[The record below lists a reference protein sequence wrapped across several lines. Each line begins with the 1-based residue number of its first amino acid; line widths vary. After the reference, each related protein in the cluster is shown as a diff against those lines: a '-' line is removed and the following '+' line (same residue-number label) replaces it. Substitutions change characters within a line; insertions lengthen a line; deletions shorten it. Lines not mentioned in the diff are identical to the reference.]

1 MGKLRKIG
9 KKIKKGV
16 KNVLSKAGKFFNELG
31 PIGSVALMIAAPYAA
46 NAMFGTS
53 FKTVGSM
60 FGKGASQTAA
70 KKATEEVVKEAGKE
84 IVKEGI
90 KETVTE
96 GAVQASNKI
105 IGETV
110 VTAPRLSSAAGNI
123 ADTFLSDTNITSSN
137 LSEAMSATLDVGKA
151 ASKTTK
157 LGQAFNVTGG
167 PVKEWFGDVGTALK
181 SHYTDLFTP
190 ENLKEGTVDLATGA
204 VEGAVM
210 KGIMGGGESEMM
222 PRSGIVSPMVNQ
234 EQAQNT
240 YMQDIAPMMANST
253 MESLPSNY
261 SSFSNQAIYSNNS
274 PDFIKAFSMPL
285 FEQDILPLPR
295 V

>member
-16 KNVLSKAGKFFNELG
+16 KNVLSKAGKFFDKLG

-70 KKATEEVVKEAGKE
+70 KKATEEVVKEG
-84 IVKEGI
+84 VKEGI
-90 KETVTE
+90 KDTVTE

-110 VTAPRLSSAAGNI
+110 VTAPRISSAAGNM
-123 ADTFLSDTNITSSN
+123 ADTLLSDTNITSSN
-137 LSEAMSATLDVGKA
+137 LSEAMSATLDAGKA

-157 LGQAFNVTGG
+157 LGQTFNVTGG

-181 SHYTDLFTP
+181 NHYTGLFTP
-190 ENLKEGTVDLATGA
+190 ENLKEGTVNLATGL
-204 VEGAVM
+204 VEGAVIQ
-210 KGIMGGGESEMM
+210 GIMGGEDSAMM
-222 PRSGIVSPMVNQ
+222 PRAGIVSPMVNQ
-234 EQAQNT
+234 EQAQT
-240 YMQDIAPMMANST
+240 AYMQDIAPMMANAT
-253 MESLPSNY
+253 MKSLPSNY
-261 SSFSNQAIYSNNS
+261 NAFSNQAIYSNSS

-285 FEQDILPLPR
+285 FEQDILPLPG

>member
-9 KKIKKGV
+9 KKIKKGIKKV
-16 KNVLSKAGKFFNELG
+16 FSKAGKFFDKLG

-70 KKATEEVVKEAGKE
+70 KTATDE

-90 KETVTE
+90 KDTVTE

-110 VTAPRLSSAAGNI
+110 VTAPRISSAAGNM
-123 ADTFLSDTNITSSN
+123 ADTLLSDVNITSSN

-181 SHYTDLFTP
+181 NHYTDLFTP
-190 ENLKEGTVDLATGA
+190 ESLKEGTVNLATGA

-210 KGIMGGGESEMM
+210 KGIMGGEDSEMM
-222 PRSGIVSPMVNQ
+222 PRGGIVSPMINQ

-240 YMQDIAPMMANST
+240 YMQDIAPMMADST
-253 MESLPSNY
+253 MESLPPTY
-261 SSFSNQAIYSNNS
+261 SAFSNQAIYSNNS

>member
-60 FGKGASQTAA
+60 FGKGAGQTAA
-70 KKATEEVVKEAGKE
+70 KTATDE

-90 KETVTE
+90 KDTVTE

-110 VTAPRLSSAAGNI
+110 VTAPRISSAAGNM
-123 ADTFLSDTNITSSN
+123 ADTLLSDVNITSSN

-181 SHYTDLFTP
+181 NHYTDLFTP
-190 ENLKEGTVDLATGA
+190 ENLKEGTVNLATGA
-204 VEGAVM
+204 VEGAVI
-210 KGIMGGGESEMM
+210 KGIMGGEESEMM

-261 SSFSNQAIYSNNS
+261 SAFSNQAIYSNNS

-285 FEQDILPLPR
+285 FEQNILPLPR

>member
-16 KNVLSKAGKFFNELG
+16 KNVLSKAGKFFDKLG

-60 FGKGASQTAA
+60 FGKGAGKTAA
-70 KKATEEVVKEAGKE
+70 KTATEEV
-84 IVKEGI
+84 VKEGI

-110 VTAPRLSSAAGNI
+110 VTAPKISSAAGNM
-123 ADTFLSDTNITSSN
+123 ANTLLSDTNITSSN
-137 LSEAMSATLDVGKA
+137 LSEAMSATLDAGKA

-157 LGQAFNVTGG
+157 LGQTFNVTGG

-181 SHYTDLFTP
+181 NHYTGLFTP
-190 ENLKEGTVDLATGA
+190 ENLKEGTVNLATGL
-204 VEGAVM
+204 VEGAVIQ
-210 KGIMGGGESEMM
+210 GIMGGEDSAMM
-222 PRSGIVSPMVNQ
+222 PRAGIVSPMVNQ
-234 EQAQNT
+234 EQAQT
-240 YMQDIAPMMANST
+240 AYMQDIAPMMANAT
-253 MESLPSNY
+253 MKSLPSNY
-261 SSFSNQAIYSNNS
+261 NAFSNQSLYSNSS

-285 FEQDILPLPR
+285 FEQNILPLPR

>member
-9 KKIKKGV
+9 KKIKKGIKKV
-16 KNVLSKAGKFFNELG
+16 FSKAGKFFDKLG

-70 KKATEEVVKEAGKE
+70 KTATDE

-90 KETVTE
+90 KDTVTE

-110 VTAPRLSSAAGNI
+110 VTAPRISSAAGNM
-123 ADTFLSDTNITSSN
+123 ADTLLSDVNITSSN

-181 SHYTDLFTP
+181 NHYTDLFTP
-190 ENLKEGTVDLATGA
+190 ESLKEGTVNLATGA

-210 KGIMGGGESEMM
+210 KGIMGGEDSEMM
-222 PRSGIVSPMVNQ
+222 PRGGIVSPMVNQ

-240 YMQDIAPMMANST
+240 YMQDIAPMMADST
-253 MESLPSNY
+253 MESLPPTY
-261 SSFSNQAIYSNNS
+261 SAFSNQAIYSNNS

>member
-9 KKIKKGV
+9 KKIKKGIKKV
-16 KNVLSKAGKFFNELG
+16 FSKAGKFFDKLG

-60 FGKGASQTAA
+60 FGKGAGQTAA
-70 KKATEEVVKEAGKE
+70 KTATDE

-110 VTAPRLSSAAGNI
+110 VTAPKISSAAGNM
-123 ADTFLSDTNITSSN
+123 ADTLLSDVNITSSN

-181 SHYTDLFTP
+181 NHYTGLFTP
-190 ENLKEGTVDLATGA
+190 ENLKEGTVNLATGL
-204 VEGAVM
+204 VEGAVIQ
-210 KGIMGGGESEMM
+210 GIMGGEDSAMM
-222 PRSGIVSPMVNQ
+222 PRAGIVSPMVNQ
-234 EQAQNT
+234 EQAQT
-240 YMQDIAPMMANST
+240 AYMQDIAPMMANAT
-253 MESLPSNY
+253 MKSLPSNY
-261 SSFSNQAIYSNNS
+261 NAFSNQSLYSNSS

-285 FEQDILPLPR
+285 FEQNILPLPR

>member
-9 KKIKKGV
+9 KKIKKGIKKV
-16 KNVLSKAGKFFNELG
+16 FSKAGKFFDKLG

-70 KKATEEVVKEAGKE
+70 KTATDE

-90 KETVTE
+90 KDTVTE

-110 VTAPRLSSAAGNI
+110 VTAPRISSAAGNM
-123 ADTFLSDTNITSSN
+123 ADTLLSDVNITSSN
-137 LSEAMSATLDVGKA
+137 LSEAMSATLDAGKA

-181 SHYTDLFTP
+181 NHYTDLFTP
-190 ENLKEGTVDLATGA
+190 ESLKEGTVNLATGA

-210 KGIMGGGESEMM
+210 KGIMGGEDSEMM
-222 PRSGIVSPMVNQ
+222 PRGGIVSPMVNQ

-240 YMQDIAPMMANST
+240 YMQDIAPMMADST
-253 MESLPSNY
+253 MESLPPTY
-261 SSFSNQAIYSNNS
+261 SAFSNQAIYSNNS

>member
-9 KKIKKGV
+9 KKIKKGIKKV
-16 KNVLSKAGKFFNELG
+16 FSKAGKFFDKLG

-60 FGKGASQTAA
+60 FGKGAGQTAA
-70 KKATEEVVKEAGKE
+70 KTATDE

-90 KETVTE
+90 KDTVTE

-110 VTAPRLSSAAGNI
+110 VTAPRISSAAGNM
-123 ADTFLSDTNITSSN
+123 ADTLLSDVNITSSN

-181 SHYTDLFTP
+181 NHYTDLFTP
-190 ENLKEGTVDLATGA
+190 ESLKEGTVNLATGA

-210 KGIMGGGESEMM
+210 KGIMGGEDSEMM
-222 PRSGIVSPMVNQ
+222 PRGGIVSPMVNQ

-240 YMQDIAPMMANST
+240 YMQDIAPMMADST
-253 MESLPSNY
+253 MESLPPTY
-261 SSFSNQAIYSNNS
+261 SAFSNQAIYSNNS

>member
-9 KKIKKGV
+9 KKIKKGIKKV
-16 KNVLSKAGKFFNELG
+16 FSKAGKFFDKLG

-70 KKATEEVVKEAGKE
+70 KTATDE

-110 VTAPRLSSAAGNI
+110 VTAPRISSAAGNM
-123 ADTFLSDTNITSSN
+123 ADTLLSDVNITSSN

-181 SHYTDLFTP
+181 NHYTDLFTP
-190 ENLKEGTVDLATGA
+190 ENLKEGTVNLATGA
-204 VEGAVM
+204 VEGAVI
-210 KGIMGGGESEMM
+210 KGIMGGDDSAVM
-222 PRSGIVSPMVNQ
+222 PRGGIVSPMVNQ

-240 YMQDIAPMMANST
+240 YMQDIAPMMADST

-261 SSFSNQAIYSNNS
+261 SAFSNQAIYSNSS

-285 FEQDILPLPR
+285 FEQNILPLPR